1 MEAAGRDGEV
11 CFHLLPFYEIEKLTS
26 SMKKHKMTPVSRG
39 LRGIPKDGDTTALE
53 PSQDPREGQKNF
65 DSPTMV

>member
-1 MEAAGRDGEV
+1 
-11 CFHLLPFYEIEKLTS
+11 
-26 SMKKHKMTPVSRG
+26 MKKHKMTPVSRG